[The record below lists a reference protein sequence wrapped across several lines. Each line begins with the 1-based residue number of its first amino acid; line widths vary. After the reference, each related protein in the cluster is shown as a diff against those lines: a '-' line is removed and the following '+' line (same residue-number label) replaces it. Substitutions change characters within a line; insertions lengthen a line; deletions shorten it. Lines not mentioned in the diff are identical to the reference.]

1 MEVEKFCLLVFIN
14 LFSKCEKGIV
24 FSIIPAPRE
33 EQPQAPVYAGAM
45 QLESSFAEKGTLLDI
60 KLNTNQQYALAAEK
74 ANGMLDYSK

>member
-1 MEVEKFCLLVFIN
+1 
-14 LFSKCEKGIV
+14 
-24 FSIIPAPRE
+24 
-33 EQPQAPVYAGAM
+33 M